1 MTVRCESSMSR
12 KERSEVAAADLNR
25 ACNVMNFDYETFANE
40 VRREHRTIQQNTAR
54 VLFAL
59 IERWAGDYES
69 GNFDLRNEDTVRA
82 CKDIVENV
90 SIDAFNLRHI

>member
-54 VLFAL
+54 VLFKL
-59 IERWAGDYES
+59 IQRWAGDYES